1 MKPLTINTPARQEST
16 PLRPYQAWLVALAV
30 TAILAVCLYQLWLAW
45 PTLVVKTA
53 HWQREVNSQL
63 ADLLYDAKENT
74 LIAGSYLIG
83 FSFLYGMLHSLGP
96 GHGKVIVTTYLATHP
111 TKVKASLVITV
122 VSAMLQAIVAIT
134 LVTVLVWG
142 FNASMR
148 VVNQQASLFVT
159 FSFGLVA
166 LFGGLIMYKALKNIY
181 KSIRKPRI
189 RVNSVTPLATPFSG
203 KLAPIGNSSLSDP
216 HSSFTQ
222 SAHQHSNT
230 CGCGHNHVAD
240 ADAINQASTWREYLA
255 IISTIGIR
263 PCTGAIMVLLFAN
276 VAGLYWM
283 GVLSAI
289 LMAAGTALT
298 TSMIAMMTLTGKHV
312 VKRYL
317 VKANRK
323 SKGWSVTGAYIQLI
337 GGILLIV
344 LGVLLMAGEN
354 YGMSPVFSV

>member
-1 MKPLTINTPARQEST
+1 M
-16 PLRPYQAWLVALAV
+16 VALAV

-111 TKVKASLVITV
+111 TKVKASLMITV

-181 KSIRKPRI
+181 KSIRKPKI
-189 RVNSVTPLATPFSG
+189 RVNSVTPLDATSSG
-203 KLAPIGNSSLSDP
+203 ELAPIGRSPVSNITP
-216 HSSFTQ
+216 PI
-222 SAHQHSNT
+222 HQHSDT
-230 CGCGHNHVAD
+230 CGCGHNHVAE
-240 ADAINQASTWREYLA
+240 ADAINRASTWREYLA
-255 IISTIGIR
+255 IITTIGIR

-283 GVLSAI
+283 GVVSAI

-298 TSMIAMMTLTGKHV
+298 TSLIAMMTLTGKHV

-317 VKANRK
+317 VNNSSK
-323 SKGWSVTGAYIQLI
+323 SEGWNLAGAYVQLI
-337 GGILLIV
+337 GGLLLITI
-344 LGVLLMAGEN
+344 GLLFMAGEN
-354 YGMSPVFSV
+354 YGMSPIFSI